1 MKQEFTAVVKKDG
14 KWWIGWV
21 AEMSGVNSQGA
32 TKKEL
37 LENLAS
43 ALSEMMELN
52 REVALKEAGAGYTEE
67 VLAV

>member
-21 AEMSGVNSQGA
+21 AEISGVNSQGA
-32 TKKEL
+32 TKKKL

-43 ALSEMMELN
+43 ALSEIMELN
-52 REVALKEAGAGYTEE
+52 RKVALKEAGAGYTEE

>member
-1 MKQEFTAVVKKDG
+1 MKQEFTAVVKQDG
-14 KWWIGWV
+14 IWWIGWV
-21 AEMSGVNSQGA
+21 AEISGVNSQGA

-37 LENLAS
+37 LENLTS
-43 ALSEMMELN
+43 ALSEIMELN